1 MIVNL
6 LFQLYEIDD
15 DDEAIPR
22 LTLSVPR
29 DLKDGFINNKKENYK
44 FRYMCDRTPPPPP
57 QHTQTCPSIFHNYFI
72 HSVPVNVMFCD
83 SNV

>member
-44 FRYMCDRTPPPPP
+44 FRYMCDRTPPPSLNTHRRVL
-57 QHTQTCPSIFHNYFI
+57 QFFI
-72 HSVPVNVMFCD
+72 TTILYIQCQ
-83 SNV
+83 

>member
-44 FRYMCDRTPPPPP
+44 FRYMCDRTPPPPNTHRRVL
-57 QHTQTCPSIFHNYFI
+57 QFFI
-72 HSVPVNVMFCD
+72 TTILYIQCQ
-83 SNV
+83 

>member
-1 MIVNL
+1 MNL
-6 LFQLYEIDD
+6 LFQLYDIDD
-15 DDEAIPR
+15 DDESIPR

-44 FRYMCDRTPPPPP
+44 FRYDPPPPP
-57 QHTQTCPSIFHNYFI
+57 NTQKCPVILHNSYFM
-72 HSVPVNVMFCD
+72 HLVPVNVMFCD